1 MNRAHEPIVQAGAA
15 VDLQEALTHFGG
27 VPHERR
33 IRAIRLLL
41 RRYLYRELH
50 VVRGPYARSY
60 KSVQRQVLESADVQK
75 FIQTEAIQR
84 GVSEATL
91 RKAAAKS
98 FSHFAARFSYRAVS
112 VAAWGCRVLWD
123 RIYSGVD
130 IREEDLERMRTAIR
144 NGTPILLPCHRSH
157 LDYLLLSSLFFE
169 EGLVLPHVVAGE
181 NLAFFP
187 IAPFLRRC
195 GAFFHQKV
203 I

>member
-1 MNRAHEPIVQAGAA
+1 M
-15 VDLQEALTHFGG
+15 
-27 VPHERR
+27 PHERR

-98 FSHFAARFSYRAVS
+98 FFAFALFSYRAVS

-130 IREEDLERMRTAIR
+130 IREEDLGADSHRHPKRHAHITA
-144 NGTPILLPCHRSH
+144 LPSIP
-157 LDYLLLSSLFFE
+157 SGLFAP
-169 EGLVLPHVVAGE
+169 LVVFLKRALCCPMWWPVKT
-181 NLAFFP
+181 AFF
-187 IAPFLRRC
+187 
-195 GAFFHQKV
+195 Q
-203 I
+203 